1 MLVGVIVGGAIGVLG
16 PIAKSFADD
25 YIAKRRVDPLAEAR
39 KGLLRQMLE
48 GDFTWRN
55 LDTLQHVIGAD
66 ADTTRRLLLEI
77 GARAS
82 EDGQDKWG
90 LISRNPFPKS

>member
-25 YIAKRRVDPLAEAR
+25 YIAKRRVEAR
-39 KGLLRQMLE
+39 KGLLRRTLE

-66 ADTTRRLLLEI
+66 ADSTRRLLLEI
-77 GARAS
+77 GAGAT

-90 LISRNPFPKS
+90 LISRNPFAKS